1 MNTTT
6 TSLVPTTIIVTG
18 MSCGHCVKAVQRALG
33 EVPGVRVDSVI
44 VGTAKIW
51 SVSGQEGVSKAVAAI
66 QEAGYGARV
75 DDARA
80 EAPIRSCGCVGGCGS
95 KPQ

>member
-1 MNTTT
+1 MTATTT
-6 TSLVPTTIIVTG
+6 NLVPTTIIITG

-33 EVPGVRVDSVI
+33 DVPGVRVECVN

-51 SVSGQEGVSKAVAAI
+51 SVSGQEGVAKAVAAI

-80 EAPIRSCGCVGGCGS
+80 ETGAGLCGCVGGCGS
-95 KPQ
+95 NPQ